1 MSRESNTNGLG
12 LTQIYGPRPVP
23 DMARGTMKTEG
34 GYNELVLEFS
44 GKDINEN
51 LTNVLMTLPGASVSG
66 VSQGGIKFVDFYVE
80 VQEAF
85 VLTGTT
91 PALEVGTSGTEETN
105 GFTIS
110 EAILEA
116 VGISTI
122 DTTFAGDWA
131 NTLIANTD
139 VGLALSG
146 TTPVVTDAGHAR
158 IVARYLKV

>member
-1 MSRESNTNGLG
+1 MTRESTSGLNV
-12 LTQIYGPRPVP
+12 LNIYGPRPVP
-23 DMARGTMKTEG
+23 DMARGSVKTEG
-34 GYNELVLEFS
+34 SYNELTFEFS

-51 LTNVLMTLPGASVSG
+51 LTNVLTTLPA
-66 VSQGGIKFVDFYVE
+66 GIRFVDFYVE

-85 VLTGTT
+85 VVTGTT
-91 PALEVGTSGTEETN
+91 PALEIGTNGTEETN

-116 VGISTI
+116 VGVSAVS
-122 DTTFAGDWA
+122 TTFAGTWA
-131 NTLIANTD
+131 ASLAAETE

-158 IVARYLKV
+158 VVARYIKV

>member
-1 MSRESNTNGLG
+1 MSREDSAGLNVNN
-12 LTQIYGPRPVP
+12 IYGTRPIP

-34 GYNELVLEFS
+34 GFNELTFEFS

-51 LTNVLMTLPGASVSG
+51 LTNVLNTLPA
-66 VSQGGIKFVDFYVE
+66 GIRFVDFYVE
-80 VQEAF
+80 VQEVF

-91 PALEVGTSGTEETN
+91 PALEIGTNGTEETN

-116 VGISTI
+116 VGVSAVS
-122 DTTFAGDWA
+122 TTFAGTWA
-131 NTLIANTD
+131 ASLSGETA

-158 IVARYLKV
+158 VVARYIKV

>member
-1 MSRESNTNGLG
+1 MSREDSAGIDVLN
-12 LTQIYGPRPVP
+12 IYGPRPVP

-34 GYNELVLEFS
+34 GYNEMTFEFS

-51 LTNVLMTLPGASVSG
+51 LTNVLMTLPGANVTG
-66 VSQGGIKFVDFYVE
+66 TTQGGIRFVDFYVE

-91 PALEVGTSGTEETN
+91 PALEIGTSGTEETN

-116 VGISTI
+116 VGISDI
-122 DTTFAGDWA
+122 STTFAGTWA
-131 NTLIANTD
+131 ATLTADTD

-146 TTPVVTDAGHAR
+146 STPVVTDAGHAR
-158 IVARYLKV
+158 IVARYLKA

>member
-1 MSRESNTNGLG
+1 
-12 LTQIYGPRPVP
+12 
-23 DMARGTMKTEG
+23 MARGTMKTEG
-34 GYNELVLEFS
+34 GFNELTFEFS

-51 LTNVLMTLPGASVSG
+51 LTNVLNTLPA
-66 VSQGGIKFVDFYVE
+66 GIRFVEFYVE

-91 PALEVGTSGTEETN
+91 PALEIGTDSSEVTN

-116 VGISTI
+116 VGVSVVS
-122 DTTFAGDWA
+122 TTFAGTWA
-131 NTLIANTD
+131 ASLAAETE

-146 TTPVVTDAGHAR
+146 SGAAVTNAGHAR
-158 IVARYLKV
+158 VVARYLKV